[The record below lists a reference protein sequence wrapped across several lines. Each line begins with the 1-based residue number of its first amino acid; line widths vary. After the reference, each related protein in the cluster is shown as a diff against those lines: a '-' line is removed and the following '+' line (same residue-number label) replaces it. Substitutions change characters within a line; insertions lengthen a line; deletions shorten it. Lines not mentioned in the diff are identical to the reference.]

1 MKQLMAR
8 PEMDHFSL
16 DEMLGFYSEK
26 YRSHDIFHLLRSL
39 VYFADAEAQR
49 DPDPL
54 DGQRWPEVRT
64 KVEAVVQRYLDSKL
78 H

>member
-1 MKQLMAR
+1 MLHSQTVTGTTLELLKQLMAN
-8 PEMDHFSL
+8 
-16 DEMLGFYSEK
+16 
-26 YRSHDIFHLLRSL
+26 DIFHLLRSL

-54 DGQRWPEVRT
+54 DGQKWPEVRT